1 MELGQLKGLL
11 WQLQTLFS
19 TINVHLLQ
27 AENVLN
33 YDKFVFIYSYSR
45 NSNACSSKLM
55 VDNSKGNFCDIC
67 IDI

>member
-55 VDNSKGNFCDIC
+55 VDM
-67 IDI
+67 